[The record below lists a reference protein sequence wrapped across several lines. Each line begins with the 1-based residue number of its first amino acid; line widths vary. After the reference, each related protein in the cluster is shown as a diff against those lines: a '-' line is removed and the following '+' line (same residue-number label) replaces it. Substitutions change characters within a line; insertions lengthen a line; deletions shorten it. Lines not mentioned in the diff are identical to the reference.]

1 MARLLKPIDPQTEQS
16 LEKLR
21 FEVARLQSALAESRS
36 ENKEAAQ
43 RASYFAG
50 QNEET
55 PTGRT
60 VSIKRAKN
68 PWVKNADDLKYETVE
83 LPTFLYTIDMVP
95 VGGVQI
101 LLDGEALQQGQTYEM
116 TLDRLRVV
124 KEIVHRLRA
133 HEAAIHG
140 SDEDKF
146 RPRISKEIC
155 LKTGQMRNLPPNWMP
170 GAGSR

>member
-1 MARLLKPIDPQTEQS
+1 MAKRIDPKTEES

-21 FEVARLQSALAESRS
+21 AEVERLQSELADSRT

-60 VSIKRAKN
+60 VAIKRAKN
-68 PWVKNADDLKYETVE
+68 PWVKKEEDLVYETVE
-83 LPTFLYTIDMVP
+83 VPTYLYTVDMVP

-101 LLDGEALQQGQTYEM
+101 LLDGEALQHGQTYEM
-116 TLDRLRVV
+116 TLDRLRYV
-124 KEIVHRLRA
+124 KEITYRLRV

-146 RPRISKEIC
+146 RPRISKEIS

-170 GAGSR
+170 GAQAR